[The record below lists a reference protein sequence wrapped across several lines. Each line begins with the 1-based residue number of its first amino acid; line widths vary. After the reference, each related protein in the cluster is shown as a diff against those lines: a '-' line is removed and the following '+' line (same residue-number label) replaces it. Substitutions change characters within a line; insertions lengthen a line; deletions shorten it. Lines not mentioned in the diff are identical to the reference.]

1 MAQSWNRSCSI
12 GGLAFAFLTASAFAQ
27 QPAIVERPNQL
38 PPRAEQSQQTQ
49 DDTETND
56 TVTTAT
62 GPFRTALVKSKP
74 FSDVINSMYGHPDEA
89 IRIDPQ
95 QTEVLRQLRY
105 DFRMAY
111 GVFLRDHG
119 LEWWTLLHQTQG
131 LSPGFYHNYQMG
143 LWRGEKRR
151 AERDGVAFDKPEPEL
166 DMGRNLKPG
175 TPEFDAAIKR
185 LAKLDSMQPDVDA
198 YQESVLAQ
206 LRPVQAEHVKK
217 ELATYLANEKRLA
230 DQYAAN
236 AQKLDERGRAVAER
250 LLKEF
255 NINNPE
261 IPQEVRDEFNKADFE
276 GQVRIMMKV
285 RVRLDRNKGKWNAPT
300 TQADASTSDP
310 LNAK

>member
-1 MAQSWNRSCSI
+1 MAQSWNKSYGI

-38 PPRAEQSQQTQ
+38 PPRTEQTEQMQ
-49 DDTETND
+49 DDSDAND

-74 FSDVINSMYGHPDEA
+74 FSDVINSMYGHPDET
-89 IRIDPQ
+89 IKIDPK
-95 QTEVLRQLRY
+95 QTEILRQLRY
-105 DFRMAY
+105 DFRIAY

-131 LSPGFYHNYQMG
+131 LSPQFYHNYKMA

-151 AERDGVAFDKPEPEL
+151 AERDGVAFDKPEPDL
-166 DMGRNLKPG
+166 DLGRNLKPG

-206 LRPVQAEHVKK
+206 LRPVQVEHVKK
-217 ELATYLANEKRLA
+217 ELAAYLETEKRLA
-230 DQYAAN
+230 ERHAAN
-236 AQKLDERGRAVAER
+236 AGKLDERGRAVAER
-250 LLKEF
+250 MLNEF
-255 NINNPE
+255 NIDNPE
-261 IPQEVRDEFNKADFE
+261 IPQDVRDEFNKADFE
-276 GQVRIMMKV
+276 GKVRIMMKV

-300 TQADASTSDP
+300 TQADASVGDP
-310 LNAK
+310 VNAK